1 MNLFCMVYGLNIDC
15 LRVGVPGIRLE
26 CAGVLGLVSEGAL
39 LMALALAI
47 RQGTPALPMS
57 DRLIELARTLQ
68 AAHLPSVAQGEGH
81 VEH

>member
-1 MNLFCMVYGLNIDC
+1 MSALEIPDEALQAFKDVADGL
-15 LRVGVPGIRLE
+15 G

-57 DRLIELARTLQ
+57 DRLIELVRTLQ
-68 AAHLPSVAQGEGH
+68 AAHLPSVAQGESH